1 MQESVDQQSL
11 WASRSEVHIYLENGI
26 GFIALNRPK
35 ALNALSTGMVRAM
48 KSAMDTWRDDPSV
61 LAVVVYSPHPR
72 ALCAGG
78 DIRFLYEANQRGESA
93 AIDGFFTDEYKLNH
107 TIFYYPKPY
116 IALMNG
122 VVMGGGMG
130 ISQGAAQTGGLRIVT
145 AGARLAMPETKIGLF
160 PDVGASWFL
169 ARTPGYLGTYLGVTG
184 NMIDAADALYAGLAD
199 LIVPD
204 AALGGLFES
213 LSTARFASGADVVAH
228 LSAAVRA
235 ANEGQAQASSALA
248 AQGAAIAR
256 HFAFSNMQDIVASLE
271 ASGDAW
277 STQVLAD
284 LRARSPLSMAVS
296 LELIRRAATLSMAQ
310 CLRTDLD
317 LVRTSFATGDILEG
331 IRAVIVDKDHAPH
344 WKPAQISD
352 VSAQRVA
359 AMFVSAWSEQ
369 GHPLAAL
376 QDAS

>member
-11 WASRSEVHIYLENGI
+11 WASRPEVHTYLENGI

-48 KSAMDTWRDDPSV
+48 KAAMDAWRDDPAV

-72 ALCAGG
+72 AFCAGG

-93 AIDGFFTDEYKLNH
+93 AIDAFFTDEYKLNH

-169 ARTPGYLGTYLGVTG
+169 ARTPAYLGTYLGVTG
-184 NMIDAADALYAGLAD
+184 NMIDAADALHAGLAD

-204 AALGGLFES
+204 AALAGVFES
-213 LSTARFASGADVVAH
+213 LSTARFASGSDVVAH
-228 LSAAVRA
+228 LTAAVHV
-235 ANEGQAQASSALA
+235 ANEGQVRAPSAMA
-248 AQGAAIAR
+248 EQGAAIAR
-256 HFAFSNMQDIVASLE
+256 HFACASLQAIVASLE
-271 ASGDAW
+271 TSGDAW

-296 LELIRRAATLSMAQ
+296 LELIRRAASMSMTQ

-331 IRAVIVDKDHAPH
+331 IRAVIVDKDHTPH
-344 WKPAQISD
+344 WKPAQID
-352 VSAQRVA
+352 EVSTQLVES
-359 AMFVSAWSEQ
+359 MFVSAWSAQE
-369 GHPLAAL
+369 HPLAAL
-376 QDAS
+376 QDV

>member
-1 MQESVDQQSL
+1 MKESVNPSQWD
-11 WASRSEVHIYLENGI
+11 SRAEIHAHLENGI

-48 KSAMDTWRDDPSV
+48 KAAMDAWRDDPAV

-72 ALCAGG
+72 AFCAGG
-78 DIRFLYEANQRGESA
+78 DIKFLYEANQRGESE
-93 AIDGFFTDEYKLNH
+93 AIDAFFTDEYKLNH
-107 TIFYYPKPY
+107 AIFHYPKPY

-204 AALGGLFES
+204 AALQGVFDS
-213 LSTARFASGADVVAH
+213 LSTARFASGAEVVAH
-228 LSAAVRA
+228 LKNVVRS
-235 ANEGQAQASSALA
+235 ANEGQVQAQSALA
-248 AQGAAIAR
+248 EHGVAIAQ
-256 HFAFSNMQDIVASLE
+256 HFAHADMQSIVASLE
-271 ASGDAW
+271 ASGDDWA
-277 STQVLAD
+277 TQVLAD

-296 LELIRRAATLSMAQ
+296 LELIRRAANMSMAE

-317 LVRTSFATGDILEG
+317 LVRTTFAIGDILEG
-331 IRAVIVDKDHAPH
+331 IRAVIVDKDHAPQ
-344 WKPAQISD
+344 WKPAQISA
-352 VSAQRVA
+352 VSAQAVA
-359 AMFVSAWSEQ
+359 AMFVSAWSAQ
-369 GHPLAAL
+369 QHPLAGL
-376 QDAS
+376 Q